1 VPPPDRT
8 VKRRAREAVA
18 QVLPPT
24 VDVQPSGDRVLVN
37 GQPLRVQWIGDGW
50 LADVRTVLESDERPD
65 IVVAVSMSPG
75 ARRALAD
82 ANIGWIDETGA
93 AEIAIGS
100 IIVSKSGR
108 PVERD
113 QRVTDWTPAALA
125 VTEAILCGTKPTV
138 AATQQATGLSSGS
151 CTNALR
157 FLTEQDLLT
166 AAAQR
171 GRDSGRRI
179 ADFNRL
185 LRSYAS
191 AVAATDPPRVVQV
204 GVTWRD
210 PVAGL
215 AKTAEHWNTRGR
227 MWACTGAVAASVLA
241 PHLTSVGSADVYV
254 DADTIAGLEAAARDA
269 GLEPIEGGRLSL
281 RPFPTVASHTL
292 STRQHGLNV
301 APWPRVYADLRLIG
315 VRGEE
320 AAEHLLEV
328 MHAG

>member
-1 VPPPDRT
+1 MN
-8 VKRRAREAVA
+8 RRAYQAVA

-24 VDVQPSGDRVLVN
+24 VDMQSGRDRILVN
-37 GQPLRVQWIGDGW
+37 GRPFRVRWIGEGW
-50 LADVRTVLESDERPD
+50 LADVRPVLEEGQERPD
-65 IVVAVSMSPG
+65 LVVAHRMSPG

-82 ANIGWIDETGA
+82 AKIGWVDEEGA

-108 PVERD
+108 PAERD
-113 QRVTDWTPAALA
+113 QRITNWTPAVLA
-125 VTEAILCGTKPTV
+125 VAEAILCGTRPTV
-138 AATQQATGLSSGS
+138 AGAREATGLSSGS

-157 FLTEQDLLT
+157 FLADAELLT
-166 AAAQR
+166 AAARR

-179 ADFNRL
+179 ADFNLL

-191 AVAATDPPRVVQV
+191 AVAAAGLSPAVQV

-210 PVAGL
+210 PVSGL
-215 AKTAEHWNTRGR
+215 TKAAEHWDNRGQP
-227 MWACTGAVAASVLA
+227 WACTGAVAASVLA
-241 PHLTSVGSADVYV
+241 PHLTSLGGIDVYV
-254 DADTIAGLEAAARDA
+254 EANTITGLEAAARAA
-269 GLEPIEGGRLSL
+269 GLEPIEGGRLTL
-281 RPFPTVASHTL
+281 RSFPTVTSHRL
-292 STRQHGLNV
+292 STREHRLNI